1 MDIDVDTSKE
11 SDHMK
16 NAEERSLKS
25 TSSSEY
31 SYTSGTCAP
40 GQLELLQEGYMFRIF
55 TGFDCHT
62 FPLCSEIGCQGLK
75 LIYQKYLT
83 VYIKKK

>member
-40 GQLELLQEGYMFRIF
+40 GQLE
-55 TGFDCHT
+55 GFC
-62 FPLCSEIGCQGLK
+62 LK
-75 LIYQKYLT
+75 YSQVSIVRKLR
-83 VYIKKK
+83 